1 MIGVMAVLSVVVSCR
16 RSSGVSEQGIRI
28 SCDTKLGVD
37 EHNAAR
43 NDSGSGWVAQAT
55 GDTLL
60 VMRTG
65 PCGDH
70 CTYTDELVFV
80 DIHENCPRLLR
91 ATTTRRDRAA
101 PKAIDAETGALGIQD
116 WDLERGVVSGRLAA
130 EWEVT
135 FYAIIPKEH
144 R

>member
-1 MIGVMAVLSVVVSCR
+1 MGALCLLAVVPSCR
-16 RSSGVSEQGIRI
+16 RSQGVSEQGIRI
-28 SCDTKLGVD
+28 SCDTKLGID
-37 EHNAAR
+37 EHNASR
-43 NDSGSGWVAQAT
+43 NDSGSGWVAQAA

-80 DIHENCPRLLR
+80 DIHEKCPRLVR
-91 ATTTRRDRAA
+91 ATTTRRDPAA
-101 PKAIDAETGALGIQD
+101 PKAIDAETGVLGIQD
-116 WDLERGVVSGRLAA
+116 WDLQHGLVSGRLAA
-130 EWEVT
+130 EFEVT
-135 FYAIIPKEH
+135 FYAIISKEH